1 MVKQSVSIVNFQILY
16 NILYEVKEILRF
28 EVINFEKEQD
38 FIEDKT
44 NKLENN
50 LIIFG
55 PNINFSLFQDRV
67 DTRKVFVA
75 EKFPIDLKKLIENIN
90 IQLIKQK
97 YGYQSN
103 IRLKNYT
110 LDLNSRFI
118 TSENKN
124 LKLTE
129 REIDIILF
137 LNEHDVPKN
146 VINLQKE
153 VLQKTDS
160 IFSKYLIGSKEGQYV
175 KIENR
180 FSPIYSDNTYRGLWK
195 LEGGFMGGPFLIKT
209 YFFNKKVVVTVGLI
223 FAPNDRKRNYIRNL
237 EAIL

>member
-1 MVKQSVSIVNFQILY
+1 MK
-16 NILYEVKEILRF
+16 LRKF
-28 EVINFEKEQD
+28 KEQD

-153 VLQKTDS
+153 VWGHS
-160 IFSKYLIGSKEGQYV
+160 S
-175 KIENR
+175 
-180 FSPIYSDNTYRGLWK
+180 K
-195 LEGGFMGGPFLIKT
+195 LETHTVETHIYRLRKKIKDHFNDKNFILSHDNG
-209 YFFNKKVVVTVGLI
+209 YFI
-223 FAPNDRKRNYIRNL
+223 S
-237 EAIL
+237 

>member
-67 DTRKVFVA
+67 DTRKVFVS

-153 VLQKTDS
+153 VWGHS
-160 IFSKYLIGSKEGQYV
+160 S
-175 KIENR
+175 
-180 FSPIYSDNTYRGLWK
+180 K
-195 LEGGFMGGPFLIKT
+195 LETHTVETHIYRLRKKIKDHFNDKNFILSHDNG
-209 YFFNKKVVVTVGLI
+209 YFI
-223 FAPNDRKRNYIRNL
+223 S
-237 EAIL
+237 

>member
-153 VLQKTDS
+153 VWGHS
-160 IFSKYLIGSKEGQYV
+160 S
-175 KIENR
+175 
-180 FSPIYSDNTYRGLWK
+180 K
-195 LEGGFMGGPFLIKT
+195 LETHTVETHIYRLRKKIKDHFNDKNFILSHDNG
-209 YFFNKKVVVTVGLI
+209 YFI
-223 FAPNDRKRNYIRNL
+223 S
-237 EAIL
+237 